1 MTDQDYMAL
10 ALDLARKGAGWTSPN
25 PMVGAVLVKQG
36 RIIGQGY
43 HARWGDLH
51 AERAALAACREES
64 RVFRPWQAGLTGEV
78 AMEGADLLSIRMEL
92 REVRGDGR
100 PLLSCSG
107 VTWDWKA
114 GAPVPLGMLLPERSR
129 RRQLLEGIR
138 QAGEGELR
146 SGSCLLDPDWKETA
160 RRKFRASR
168 FCLRPEGIEL
178 FYPQC
183 SLAPA
188 VEGVPSFR
196 VPLAGAAWTAGEGT
210 ASET

>member
-1 MTDQDYMAL
+1 MKREKQMGEA
-10 ALDLARKGAGWTSPN
+10 P
-25 PMVGAVLVKQG
+25 AVL
-36 RIIGQGY
+36 
-43 HARWGDLH
+43 W
-51 AERAALAACREES
+51 REEKKTLTLCGEPVLEETLAWPEFEGKG
-64 RVFRPWQAGLTGEV
+64 RAVRRMTGYYRLTGEV

>member
-1 MTDQDYMAL
+1 
-10 ALDLARKGAGWTSPN
+10 
-25 PMVGAVLVKQG
+25 
-36 RIIGQGY
+36 
-43 HARWGDLH
+43 
-51 AERAALAACREES
+51 
-64 RVFRPWQAGLTGEV
+64 
-78 AMEGADLLSIRMEL
+78 MEGADLLSIRMEL

-168 FCLRPEGIEL
+168 FCLRPEFSGPGGRGGAL
-178 FYPQC
+178 LPGAPGGGC
-183 SLAPA
+183 VDGGGRDSLRDIKL
-188 VEGVPSFR
+188 GHGR
-196 VPLAGAAWTAGEGT
+196 IPLI
-210 ASET
+210 

>member
-1 MTDQDYMAL
+1 MRWERETYCL
-10 ALDLARKGAGWTSPN
+10 ACLR
-25 PMVGAVLVKQG
+25 
-36 RIIGQGY
+36 
-43 HARWGDLH
+43 
-51 AERAALAACREES
+51 LAACREES

>member
-1 MTDQDYMAL
+1 
-10 ALDLARKGAGWTSPN
+10 
-25 PMVGAVLVKQG
+25 
-36 RIIGQGY
+36 
-43 HARWGDLH
+43 
-51 AERAALAACREES
+51 
-64 RVFRPWQAGLTGEV
+64 
-78 AMEGADLLSIRMEL
+78 MEGADLLSIRMEL

-146 SGSCLLDPDWKETA
+146 EWELSPGPGLEGDGEAGLSGQPLLPA
-160 RRKFRASR
+160 PGGHRALLSPVFSGPGGR
-168 FCLRPEGIEL
+168 GGALLPG
-178 FYPQC
+178 
-183 SLAPA
+183 A
-188 VEGVPSFR
+188 
-196 VPLAGAAWTAGEGT
+196 LAGAAWTAGEGT

>member
-1 MTDQDYMAL
+1 MKREKQMGEA
-10 ALDLARKGAGWTSPN
+10 P
-25 PMVGAVLVKQG
+25 AVLWREEKKTLTLCGEPVLEETLAWPEFEGKG
-36 RIIGQGY
+36 RAVRRMTGY
-43 HARWGDLH
+43 YRRLVRSCRLRW
-51 AERAALAACREES
+51 ERETYCLACLRLAACREES

-114 GAPVPLGMLLPERSR
+114 GAPVP
-129 RRQLLEGIR
+129 
-138 QAGEGELR
+138 EGELR